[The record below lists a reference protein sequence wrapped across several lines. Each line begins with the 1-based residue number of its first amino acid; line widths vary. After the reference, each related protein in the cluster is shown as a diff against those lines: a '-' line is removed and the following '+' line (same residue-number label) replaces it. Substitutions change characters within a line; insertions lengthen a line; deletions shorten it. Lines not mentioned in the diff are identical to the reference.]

1 MQPQLEHDASPTPAR
16 RGGAPANGLPPDL
29 TAYVLSP
36 KDVVAAR
43 SRDWDDRVSWLLQRR
58 RYQDALQLARRQQAL
73 TLTLTLTRT
82 LTLTLTPC
90 SSRGESRPQCRP
102 HHVQRVAWRV
112 ARRVVIG
119 VV

>member
-16 RGGAPANGLPPDL
+16 RGGAPATGLPPDL

-73 TLTLTLTRT
+73 TLSRTRTRT
-82 LTLTLTPC
+82 LTRRVAAREARAGR
-90 SSRGESRPQCRP
+90 SRGRTMCSAS
-102 HHVQRVAWRV
+102 HGASHGALS
-112 ARRVVIG
+112 
-119 VV
+119 